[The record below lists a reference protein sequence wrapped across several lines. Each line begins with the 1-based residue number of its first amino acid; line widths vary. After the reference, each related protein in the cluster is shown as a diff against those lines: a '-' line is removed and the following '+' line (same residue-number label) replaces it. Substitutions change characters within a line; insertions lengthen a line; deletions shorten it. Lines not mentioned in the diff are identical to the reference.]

1 MNLLHAQTWEAP
13 PPKEISF
20 KVDEFAH
27 DIFLSLQFRT
37 SSSSTFWE
45 EEEASKIA
53 NSVQ

>member
-1 MNLLHAQTWEAP
+1 MNLLHAQTWEGWK

-53 NSVQ
+53 NSV

>member
-1 MNLLHAQTWEAP
+1 MLKHEKDGS

-45 EEEASKIA
+45 EEEEASKIA

>member
-1 MNLLHAQTWEAP
+1 MHKHEKDGS

-53 NSVQ
+53 NSV

>member
-1 MNLLHAQTWEAP
+1 MNLLHAQTWEA

-53 NSVQ
+53 NSV